1 MAFILAMR
9 RGFDKRYQGIILA
22 FSFLYGYGV
31 YLYSGDILGYQ
42 EVYATV
48 VEYSWSDFWFILTHK
63 LDPDVLKIYS
73 QNAVTAKPDIF
84 ALITTF
90 FCSRLSENP
99 RLFWGVVSVVYTWTM
114 LLFFNEVKKH
124 FKVVKGSW
132 VHYLLIVFLIM
143 LIPKFVGMT
152 GVRFWPALFLFMYFL
167 FRYVNTG
174 FRFTSVL
181 GASLSILFH
190 YSFFVPVLVLAIFH
204 FVPFKSFASKALV
217 LFSIGFF
224 FISSTTSVFSYLTVA
239 IEATDST
246 SVGQSMESYADQD
259 IYEQRQQKSSSTN
272 WYVRV
277 RAFAHIYIL
286 LLAFLIEFFGFV
298 KSNETE
304 FSKKMMPILTI
315 FFCVAL
321 ITFNLGSVGRFKN
334 IFLLLILARYV
345 IIYPVNQTG
354 NFFKILMIAM
364 TPVILIYIIVTL
376 RSEFYFIEP
385 LLLIN
390 NSIGIFFV
398 RTQENLSEFIV
409 GH

>member
-9 RGFDKRYQGIILA
+9 KGFEKRYQGIILA

-63 LDPDVLKIYS
+63 LDPDVLLIYS

-99 RLFWGVVSVVYTWTM
+99 RLFWGVVSLVFTWTM

-124 FKVVKGSW
+124 FKVVNGSW
-132 VHYLLIVFLIM
+132 VHYLLIIFLIM
-143 LIPKFVGMT
+143 LVPKFVGIT

-181 GASLSILFH
+181 GASFSILFH
-190 YSFFVPVLVLAIFH
+190 YSFFVPVLVLLIFH

-224 FISSTTSVFSYLTVA
+224 LISSTTSIFSYLTLAV
-239 IEATDST
+239 EST
-246 SVGQSMESYADQD
+246 EDTTIGQSMESYADQD
-259 IYEQRQQKSSSTN
+259 IFAQRQQKSSSTN
-272 WYVRV
+272 WYVRLK
-277 RAFAHIYIL
+277 AYAHVYIL
-286 LLAFLIEFFGFV
+286 LLAFLIEFFGLA

-304 FSKKMMPILTI
+304 FTKKMMPILTI
-315 FFCVAL
+315 FFCVTL
-321 ITFNLGSVGRFKN
+321 ITFNLGSLGRFKYV
-334 IFLLLILARYV
+334 FLLLTLARYV
-345 IIYPVNQTG
+345 IIYPINQTAT
-354 NFFKILMIAM
+354 FFKFFMIAM

-385 LLLIN
+385 QLLIN
-390 NSIGIFFV
+390 NSIAIFFV
-398 RTQENLSEFIV
+398 RAQESLSEFIV